1 MADEPVNEEEA
12 QAVADFEESRSEP
25 MAAKASESDKDADQF
40 EKPNASS
47 AEKKPIDP
55 KRRTHTIIA
64 IAVVVAALLGGG
76 AYWYVNY
83 QIPHQKA
90 VEAFNAAVT
99 SLDSRTAEV
108 DAAIADLQ
116 ALQGG
121 ADKPLDETVDAAAS
135 NAIGQ
140 AQAAKQTAPEMPKG
154 TDAIN
159 EAAKQVDG
167 MGDYTGTLSTLATAK
182 QALQDSIDQLKQVT
196 NPSEAFVIE
205 RITGLEN
212 ITGAEAVTETNDP
225 NGRLGKAGGYTAAV
239 YFSSDLVNR
248 SDVYPSSGYTGI
260 VADGNEGGGCVEV
273 YETVED
279 ATKRDEY
286 LSAFDGNALLSPGSH
301 EVLGTCVIRTSDKLT
316 ASQQKAIA
324 QEVKESLVRLN

>member
-12 QAVADFEESRSEP
+12 QAAADYEESGSEP
-25 MAAKASESDKDADQF
+25 MAAKASEPDEAVDQF
-40 EKPNASS
+40 EKPKDS
-47 AEKKPIDP
+47 KK
-55 KRRTHTIIA
+55 RTRTIIA
-64 IAVVVAALLGGG
+64 IAVVLAALLGGG

-83 QIPHQKA
+83 QIPHKKA

-154 TDAIN
+154 TDDIN

-167 MGDYTGTLSTLATAK
+167 MGDYADVLSSLASAK

-196 NPSEAFVIE
+196 NPSEAFVIG

-239 YFSSDLVNR
+239 YFSSDLVSR